1 MPKQQRGVCW
11 GVDIAAHHQN
21 ACLGTPSPN
30 PLHPRDATI
39 GLQCPQ
45 KGDQSQ
51 AGALFTLFPQPGT
64 SVPIGAPWGLGAW
77 PVVRGEGL
85 LAGGGPALASGSAP
99 LEEEVDKGLGAVQP
113 RGSPPWPLSLWL
125 LLLPLLLWGERGR
138 DAISK
143 CLEARSL
150 GVLEGLLGALTGR
163 EPCCGVQGF
172 FRGHWAGLWGAQQ
185 APGAGLG
192 LQGWWPEVLTG
203 WGL

>member
-1 MPKQQRGVCW
+1 MGPPVTPLQAPDDKLLHSSYCKGDERGECPSGGGGCAGGWTSLPIIKMHAW
-11 GVDIAAHHQN
+11 GHPPH
-21 ACLGTPSPN
+21 T

-64 SVPIGAPWGLGAW
+64 SVPIGAPRGLGAW

-99 LEEEVDKGLGAVQP
+99 LEEEVHKGLGAVQP
-113 RGSPPWPLSLWL
+113 WGSPPWPLSLWL

-138 DAISK
+138 DAISNSVWRQGTWG
-143 CLEARSL
+143 CWRA
-150 GVLEGLLGALTGR
+150 TG
-163 EPCCGVQGF
+163 GTD
-172 FRGHWAGLWGAQQ
+172 W
-185 APGAGLG
+185 
-192 LQGWWPEVLTG
+192 
-203 WGL
+203 